1 MFAKRYQY
9 YDYCLPSAICGY
21 NFPELWIFARSLP
34 LELSTALSI
43 LHPSLPSPPP
53 SNYYYFI
60 TDPPLARR
68 SPNFSRPFLRYS
80 IKQSGPIKRGG
91 GGRGWEERMEKNF
104 HRGEARFG
112 RGLIDR

>member
-21 NFPELWIFARSLP
+21 NFPELWIFARSFP

-91 GGRGWEERMEKNF
+91 EGRGWEERMEKNF